1 MLSFYSIN
9 IYGDIYYDK
18 NVTLVDKFFY
28 QNYGARI
35 WPRQPPPEF
44 NVNYRSFQKTPNPGG
59 DVKF

>member
-1 MLSFYSIN
+1 MKNTFVAIKHLPNSNGTVMGKKRNLLTFLSFYSMN

-35 WPRQPPPEF
+35 
-44 NVNYRSFQKTPNPGG
+44 
-59 DVKF
+59 